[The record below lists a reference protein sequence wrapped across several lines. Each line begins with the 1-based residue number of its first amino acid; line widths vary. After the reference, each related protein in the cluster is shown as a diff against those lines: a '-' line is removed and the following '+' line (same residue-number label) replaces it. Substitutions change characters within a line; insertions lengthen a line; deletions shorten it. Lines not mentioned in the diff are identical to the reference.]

1 MIPWTEGQAQIQIE
15 QPLKHTEQLRFTSQN
30 KRVDYP
36 IYSGHWEKDIFVY
49 QLPWDFFVLPIALC
63 VCVCV
68 AGEGRWPLIP
78 CRFPFAISITYPYLI
93 LNVKFSG
100 IFL

>member
-63 VCVCV
+63 VCVC
-68 AGEGRWPLIP
+68 
-78 CRFPFAISITYPYLI
+78 CRGGTLASDSLQISICYFYHLPLPNT
-93 LNVKFSG
+93 
-100 IFL
+100 